1 MSFEFK
7 ILRWILMLSGSFLMT
22 AFLTVLLPVMTMQAM
37 HEWLGLGE
45 FPVAPITDYLARSTS
60 LMYGVHGSIMFYTG
74 LTIQHHW
81 RFIPLL
87 GWLHIV
93 IGTVMVMIDL
103 TAPMPT
109 YWIVMEGG
117 PIAAVGVLILFL
129 YRKNSPTELNP
140 NAESQLSNHA

>member
-7 ILRWILMLSGSFLMT
+7 ILRWILMLSGCFLMS
-22 AFLTVLLPVMTMQAM
+22 AFLTVLLPVKTMQSM
-37 HEWLGLGE
+37 HAWLGLGE

-60 LMYGVHGSIMFYTG
+60 LLYGVHGSILFYTG

-93 IGTVMVMIDL
+93 IGIAILMIDL

-109 YWIVMEGG
+109 YWILMEGG

-129 YRKNSPTELNP
+129 FRRGSLAELNLDAASEP
-140 NAESQLSNHA
+140 TNHA